1 MPPATVLADR
11 PLRGD
16 DLGRDEDNV
25 VARAASK
32 NRPLSVAFSG
42 AADNRLPSTG
52 RYPGRNPYPRACEE
66 SPRCRGS
73 LP

>member
-32 NRPLSVAFSG
+32 NRPLSAAFSG

-52 RYPGRNPYPRACEE
+52 R
-66 SPRCRGS
+66 
-73 LP
+73 